1 VQHTLVTVLETTLRL
16 LHPFMPFITEE
27 VWQRLPHE
35 GESIMVAAYPRPVAA
50 AVAPDAEREMAV
62 LVQAITAVR
71 NIRGEMRITPG
82 AMLDVLLRP
91 APEHGDVLHAHR
103 SLVEALA
110 RCRLTLDPRA
120 SRPPGSALAIVGP
133 SELYVMLGG
142 VVDFAGER
150 LRLDKEIRRASEQ
163 IAFLEA
169 KLGRPD
175 FVERAPADV
184 VAKERERLDEQR
196 RLLAKLQASR
206 ASIAEGR
213 G

>member
-1 VQHTLVTVLETTLRL
+1 
-16 LHPFMPFITEE
+16 
-27 VWQRLPHE
+27 
-35 GESIMVAAYPRPVAA
+35 
-50 AVAPDAEREMAV
+50 
-62 LVQAITAVR
+62 
-71 NIRGEMRITPG
+71 
-82 AMLDVLLRP
+82 
-91 APEHGDVLHAHR
+91 
-103 SLVEALA
+103 
-110 RCRLTLDPRA
+110 
-120 SRPPGSALAIVGP
+120 
-133 SELYVMLGG
+133 MLGG